1 MRTRT
6 KVWLVIATTLV
17 LLGCI
22 LFAGVMSTLRWD
34 FMKLSTVKYVT
45 NAYEVSEAFDGISI
59 KTDTTDIVFALS
71 DNGNCKVECY
81 EEETSRHFVTV
92 EDNTLVIKMNDSK
105 SWYDYIG
112 MNFGSPKIIIYLP
125 VTEYGS
131 LFINGDTGDVEIP
144 NDFMFKDVDIS
155 LGTGD
160 VNFCA
165 SASEMIKMKMSTG
178 DICVENISAGA
189 LELSVSSGKVTV
201 LGVSCE
207 GDVTV
212 GVSTGK
218 AYLTDIA
225 CESVI
230 SSGSTGDISLNNV
243 IATEKFSIE
252 RSTGDVNF
260 ISCDAAEIYV
270 KTDTGDVTGN
280 LLSNKVF
287 ITDTDTGSVNVPK
300 TVGGGRCEI
309 TTDTGDIK
317 IKTC

>member
-22 LFAGVMSTLRWD
+22 LFVGVMSTLRWD

-125 VTEYGS
+125 VTGYGS

-155 LGTGD
+155 LSTGD
-160 VNFCA
+160 VDFCA
-165 SASEMIKMKMSTG
+165 SASELIKMKTSTG
-178 DICVENISAGA
+178 DICVENIVAGA
-189 LELSVSSGKVTV
+189 LEFSVSSGKVTV
-201 LGVSCE
+201 SEVSCE
-207 GDVTV
+207 GDITV
-212 GVSTGK
+212 GVSTGN
-218 AYLTDIA
+218 AYLTDIE
-225 CESVI
+225 CKSLM
-230 SSGSTGDISLNNV
+230 SSGSTGDISLNSV
-243 IATEKFSIE
+243 IAVEKFSVE
-252 RSTGDVNF
+252 RSVGDVKF

-270 KTDTGDVTGN
+270 KTDTGDITGN

-287 ITDTDTGSVNVPK
+287 ITHTATGNVDVPK
-300 TVGGGRCEI
+300 TAEGGRCEI

-317 IKTC
+317 ITVK